1 MSSVRSQRKAETRQ
15 RILDAALLL
24 LASGRSLDSLGLR
37 EVAREA
43 GLAPPS
49 LYNHFGTMDDLG
61 LALIDLACYRLRSV
75 MRQDRQQMV
84 VSNPAAGVRDLVE
97 RFLHYLDS
105 YEAEFRLLVQQRL
118 GTSARFR
125 KRIHR
130 ELQLFREELED
141 DARAVAVARD
151 LPPMDYLAANEAAVA
166 IMFGFGILAIELS
179 PAARQAAVSRTVSEL
194 NMVFLGGRALAA
206 GAVPGDRLVVE
217 PRNKGHK

>member
-1 MSSVRSQRKAETRQ
+1 MTSVRSQRKAETRQ
-15 RILDAALLL
+15 RILDAALQV

-49 LYNHFGTMDDLG
+49 LYNHFATMDELG
-61 LALIDLACYRLRSV
+61 LALIDLACFRLRSV

-84 VSNPAAGVRDLVE
+84 VRDPAASVRDLVE
-97 RFLHYLDS
+97 RFLAYLDN

-130 ELQLFREELED
+130 EIQLFREELED
-141 DARAVAVARD
+141 DARAVAVARQ
-151 LPPMDYLAANEAAVA
+151 LPPMDYLAATEGAVA
-166 IMFGFGILAIELS
+166 IMFGFGILALELS
-179 PAARQAAVSRTVSEL
+179 PSARQAAVARTVTALS
-194 NMVFLGGRALAA
+194 MVFLGGRALAA
-206 GAVPGDRLVVE
+206 GAVPGDQLAPVR
-217 PRNKGHK
+217 P